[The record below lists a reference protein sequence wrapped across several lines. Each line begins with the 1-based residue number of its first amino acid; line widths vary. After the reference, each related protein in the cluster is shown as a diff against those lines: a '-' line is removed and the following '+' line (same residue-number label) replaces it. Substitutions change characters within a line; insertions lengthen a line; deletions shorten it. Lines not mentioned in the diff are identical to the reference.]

1 MSDYS
6 NKIRNV
12 VFVALFASLISVFGF
27 ISIPIPGTPIPI
39 VLQNMLVV
47 LTALILGAGRGSLS
61 VGLFLLLGLIGLPV
75 FSGGGGGLARFLG
88 PTGGFLYG
96 YLVAAIVSG
105 SIARFPQGDKKTS
118 LVRLYIASF
127 LGFIF
132 LYVPGVI
139 HFMIVL
145 NKTFSQTMA
154 LAVLPYLPL
163 DAVKACTAP
172 LIAYP
177 LRKTIISVLEP
188 QNGTEETSIN
198 EPEQ

>member
-47 LTALILGAGRGSLS
+47 LTSLLLGCARGCLS
-61 VGLFLLLGLIGLPV
+61 VALFLILGLIGLPV

-96 YLVAAIVSG
+96 YLVAAIISG

-163 DAVKACTAP
+163 DAVKACVTP

-177 LRKTIISVLEP
+177 LRKTITSVLGS
-188 QNGTEETSIN
+188 QNETEETSIN
-198 EPEQ
+198 EPE